1 MMRFSALALCVL
13 MIGACSQAPESSLS
27 DGLWADYRH
36 AYIRDDGRVVD
47 NGQQG
52 ISHSEGQGYAMI
64 LAEAANDRAT
74 FQRVWS
80 WTQDHLQVRAD
91 ALLAWKWDPRTGSV
105 VDTNNAT
112 DADLLVAWALLRAA
126 HRWEAPDYRN
136 DAITLAQDIRTY
148 LVVPAT
154 IGPVLLPGVSGFVHD
169 GAVTINP
176 SYWIFP
182 ALTELGRI
190 DPEGPWTEVRQT
202 GLVLLDIARFGSQ
215 ALPADW
221 VVMSDPPLP
230 SPLFP
235 HRFGFEAIR
244 IPLYASWDG
253 LTRHPALQSLATFWA
268 RDANPPA
275 WVDLDDGS
283 HAPIGL
289 RPGAMAVRRLLL
301 TNGRAALDEHASVEA
316 GGDYYDSTLLLL
328 ANVAADESS

>member
-1 MMRFSALALCVL
+1 MIARRSSASGPGRKNTFRF
-13 MIGACSQAPESSLS
+13 
-27 DGLWADYRH
+27 
-36 AYIRDDGRVVD
+36 RD
-47 NGQQG
+47 
-52 ISHSEGQGYAMI
+52 
-64 LAEAANDRAT
+64 
-74 FQRVWS
+74 
-80 WTQDHLQVRAD
+80 D
-91 ALLAWKWDPRTGSV
+91 ALLAWKWDPKTGSV

-112 DADLLVAWALLRAA
+112 DADLLVTWALLRAA
-126 HRWEAPDYRN
+126 QRWEAPDYR
-136 DAITLAQDIRTY
+136 DEAVTMARDIRTY

-154 IGPVLLPGVSGFVHD
+154 IGPVLLPGASGFVHE

-190 DPEGPWTEVRQT
+190 DPEGPWADVRQT
-202 GLVLLDIARFGSQ
+202 GLVLLDVARFGSQ

-253 LTRHPALQSLATFWA
+253 LTQHPALQSLATFWA

-275 WVDLDDGS
+275 WVDLDNGS
-283 HAPIGL
+283 HAPTGL
-289 RPGAMAVRRLLL
+289 RPWRDGSSQFASNERPCGAGRAHFRCGRRRLL
-301 TNGRAALDEHASVEA
+301 
-316 GGDYYDSTLLLL
+316 
-328 ANVAADESS
+328 